1 MVSKI
6 SIAPI
11 ACGYDVV
18 LLISMVSTISIAPIA
33 CGYDVAIDING
44 F

>member
-1 MVSKI
+1 MDSKI

-11 ACGYDVV
+11 ECGYDVV
-18 LLISMVSTISIAPIA
+18 LLISMDSKISIAPIV